1 MCTHNNDIAALLC
14 HLGALGRQNWY
25 TGMDAGE
32 KLENEGGGAETESGS
47 GQTAPEKLDLL
58 AIIRSLPAEDLAR
71 CIPPVIFDRVREVSK
86 EAGKT
91 VDEKQIPREFCV
103 NKVWWAACQ
112 DSLEKKQNFVL
123 DQLSK
128 QSERNIITSIIVP
141 ECLPSNSID
150 ASKKLAEV
158 LSHCPDLTHLD
169 LSQNRIEWHQLYQA
183 QNEWNSATWRCTSL
197 THLDL
202 NHCSMFYEGLRTLH
216 RILAQWKCEKLA
228 FLDLG
233 GNKLL
238 GADFKE
244 LLQQFTELRHLN
256 LSTNCI
262 DENQTQKIAE
272 GLNTCTTLT
281 HLDLSANHFGVTGMQ
296 NLAPVLRQCSQLTHL
311 VLSGTRLNTAGVQCL
326 HGVLSGYRNLL
337 HINLASNEIKF
348 ADMSGLLNSLQYC
361 NALAY
366 LNLSWNTFDCRDTNL
381 LNDLSSHFPMLND
394 LHLAGVGMGVE
405 GVTNLA
411 GHLSQYTAL
420 KHLDIGYNHF
430 VASGALSLA
439 EVLPRCNALLS
450 LDVSCNAIGYA
461 AQNLVDACLVLA
473 AQKDKF
479 ELTLINNEI
488 LPSSEQRLLDQCRG
502 TNLVLKFRAW

>member
-14 HLGALGRQNWY
+14 HLGALGHQNWY

-32 KLENEGGGAETESGS
+32 KIENEGGGAETESGS

-91 VDEKQIPREFCV
+91 VDEKQIPREFRV

-123 DQLSK
+123 DQLEK

-141 ECLPSNSID
+141 ECLPSNSTD
-150 ASKKLAEV
+150 ASAKLAKV

-169 LSQNRIEWHQLYQA
+169 LSQNRIEWKELRQKDNL
-183 QNEWNSATWRCTSL
+183 WNHVTWRCTSL

-202 NHCSMFYEGLRTLH
+202 NRCNLFYDGLRTIN

-233 GNKLL
+233 GNELL

-262 DENQTQKIAE
+262 DENQMQKIAE
-272 GLNTCTTLT
+272 GLHTCTTLT
-281 HLDLSANHFGVTGMQ
+281 HLDLSKNHFGVTGMQ

-326 HGVLSGYRNLL
+326 NGILSEYRKLL
-337 HINLASNEIKF
+337 HINLSSNEIKF

-366 LNLSWNTFDCRDTNL
+366 LNLSWNTFDCQDINL
-381 LNDLSSHFPMLND
+381 LNNLSSYFPVLND
-394 LHLAGVGMGVE
+394 LHLAGVGIGVE

-411 GHLSQYTAL
+411 GYLPQYTAL
-420 KHLDIGYNHF
+420 KHLDLGYNHF
-430 VASGALSLA
+430 VAAGALSLA

-461 AQNLVDACLVLA
+461 AQNLVDACLVLV
-473 AQKDKF
+473 AQKDNF

-488 LPSSEQRLLDQCRG
+488 SSSIEQKLQDQCRD
-502 TNLVLKFRAW
+502 TNLVLKFTTW